1 MAQEQRE
8 KSVGLKELLKK
19 LEEKGSDLFSAA
31 DVLCAYLYGSHA
43 RGESLPQ
50 SDMDI
55 AVLVKKDFPERDCL
69 NLELNLSLELDKLG
83 LGAEAEVR
91 VINRLP
97 LLMRGEILTE
107 GHLIYCR
114 DDSARVEFETSTRD
128 EYFDFLP
135 VHQAYQKAYFSRE

>member
-1 MAQEQRE
+1 MKQLLKTLKE
-8 KSVGLKELLKK
+8 KSGEVFH
-19 LEEKGSDLFSAA
+19 SSPVLF
-31 DVLCAYLYGSHA
+31 AYLFGSCA

-50 SDMDI
+50 SDIDI
-55 AVLVKKDFPERDCL
+55 AVFVRRDLPQKDYSE
-69 NLELNLSLELDKLG
+69 LEINLSIELDTLG
-83 LGAEAEVR
+83 FGAETEVR

-114 DDSARVEFETSTRD
+114 DDSTRVAFETITRD

-135 VHQAYQKAYFSRE
+135 LHYQYQKAYFNR

>member
-1 MAQEQRE
+1 MAQEQIE
-8 KSVGLKELLKK
+8 KSDSLQQLLKK
-19 LEEKGSDLFSAA
+19 LEEKGSELFASAG
-31 DVLCAYLYGSHA
+31 VLCAYLYGSQA
-43 RGESLPQ
+43 RGEALPR
-50 SDMDI
+50 SDIDI
-55 AVLVKKDFPERDCL
+55 AVLVKKDFPEHDCL
-69 NLELNLSLELDKLG
+69 NLELNLSIELDKLE

-114 DDSARVEFETSTRD
+114 DDSARVEFETATRD

-135 VHQAYQKAYFSRE
+135 VHQAYQKAYFGRE

>member
-1 MAQEQRE
+1 MAQEQTE
-8 KSVGLKELLKK
+8 KSGGLQQLLKK
-19 LEEKGSDLFSAA
+19 LEDEGGGLFASAG
-31 DVLCAYLYGSHA
+31 VLCAYLYGSHA
-43 RGESLPQ
+43 RDEALPQ
-50 SDMDI
+50 SDIDI
-55 AVLVKKDFPERDCL
+55 AVLVKKDFPEHACL

-83 LGAEAEVR
+83 LGADAEVR

-107 GHLIYCR
+107 GHLIYCQ

-135 VHQAYQKAYFSRE
+135 THRAYQKAYFGRE

>member
-1 MAQEQRE
+1 MSQERIE
-8 KSVGLKELLKK
+8 KNDCTQKLLKK
-19 LEEKGSDLFSAA
+19 LEEKGSELFSSA
-31 DVLCAYLYGSHA
+31 DVLCAYLYGSCA
-43 RGESLPQ
+43 RGEALPQ
-50 SDMDI
+50 SDIDI
-55 AVLVKKDFPERDCL
+55 AVLVKKDFPERNCL
-69 NLELNLSLELDKLG
+69 DLELNLSLELDKLG

-114 DDSARVEFETSTRD
+114 DDSVRVEFETATRD

-135 VHQAYQKAYFSRE
+135 VHQAYQKAYFGRE

>member
-1 MAQEQRE
+1 MSNERRE
-8 KSVGLKELLKK
+8 KNGSTQQLIIK
-19 LEEKGSDLFSAA
+19 LEEKGGELFGAA

-43 RGESLPQ
+43 RGEALPQ
-50 SDMDI
+50 SDMDV

-69 NLELNLSLELDKLG
+69 DLELNLSIQLDRLG

-114 DDSARVEFETSTRD
+114 DDSARVEFETATRD

-135 VHQAYQKAYFSRE
+135 AHQAYQKAYFGRE

>member
-1 MAQEQRE
+1 MKKGFNTVQ
-8 KSVGLKELLKK
+8 LLNELEAKAA
-19 LEEKGSDLFSAA
+19 ELFASA

-43 RGESLPQ
+43 RGEALPQ
-50 SDMDI
+50 SDIDI
-55 AVLVKKDFPERDCL
+55 AVLVKKDFPERACL
-69 NLELNLSLELDKLG
+69 DLELNLSIELDKLA

-114 DDSARVEFETSTRD
+114 DDSARVEFETATRD

-135 VHQAYQKAYFSRE
+135 VHQAYQKAYFGRE

>member
-1 MAQEQRE
+1 MKQLLETLKE
-8 KSVGLKELLKK
+8 KSCEVFSL
-19 LEEKGSDLFSAA
+19 SPVLF
-31 DVLCAYLYGSHA
+31 AYLFGSYA

-55 AVLVKKDFPERDCL
+55 AVFVERGLSQEDYSE
-69 NLELNLSLELDKLG
+69 LELNLSIELDKLG
-83 LGAEAEVR
+83 LGAETEVR

-114 DDSARVEFETSTRD
+114 DDSTRVEFETITRD

-135 VHQAYQKAYFSRE
+135 LHYRYQKAYFNR

>member
-1 MAQEQRE
+1 MIQLLKTLKE
-8 KSVGLKELLKK
+8 KSGKVFHP
-19 LEEKGSDLFSAA
+19 SPVLF
-31 DVLCAYLYGSHA
+31 AYLFGSCA

-50 SDMDI
+50 SDIDI
-55 AVLVKKDFPERDCL
+55 AVFVRRDLLQKDYSE
-69 NLELNLSLELDKLG
+69 LEINLSIELDTLG
-83 LGAEAEVR
+83 LGAETEVR

-114 DDSARVEFETSTRD
+114 DDSTRVEFETITRD

-135 VHQAYQKAYFSRE
+135 LHYQYQRAYFNR